1 MLPSVTKGA
10 RCLVSCIGESILNT
24 VAAVLLALCY
34 QVLLVAGV
42 TKCYQ
47 VLHLKCFEVLPSAT
61 LKVFQSVSKCY
72 T

>member
-1 MLPSVTKGA
+1 MMSCVL
-10 RCLVSCIGESILNT
+10 CLVYASQVTILNT